1 MKRLGNFLKTT
12 VLGGFFALLPV
23 VLVIEL
29 LGKAMQF
36 AQKVTAPVVRL
47 FPQFITQ
54 KLKFPIL
61 LAVVFLGLICFVAGL
76 LVQSTLARAT
86 SGWVEHYLLL
96 HLPGYR
102 AIKGLTQ
109 SLSGTSEAGAFKP
122 ALLVSDGGQRELAYL
137 IGDHG
142 NGQATVMLPSSPTPM
157 AGSVKIVARD
167 QIEILDARLSEV
179 TRVLNQWGVG
189 TRELLGKQRKL

>member
-1 MKRLGNFLKTT
+1 VKRLGNFLKTT

-61 LAVVFLGLICFVAGL
+61 LTVVFLGLICFVAGL

-86 SGWVEHYLLL
+86 SGWVEDYLLL

>member
-12 VLGGFFALLPV
+12 VLGGFFALLPR
-23 VLVIEL
+23 VIEL

-86 SGWVEHYLLL
+86 SGWVDTW
-96 HLPGYR
+96 LPGHQR
-102 AIKGLTQ
+102 AYPK
-109 SLSGTSEAGAFKP
+109 S
-122 ALLVSDGGQRELAYL
+122 
-137 IGDHG
+137 
-142 NGQATVMLPSSPTPM
+142 
-157 AGSVKIVARD
+157 
-167 QIEILDARLSEV
+167 
-179 TRVLNQWGVG
+179 
-189 TRELLGKQRKL
+189 

>member
-1 MKRLGNFLKTT
+1 
-12 VLGGFFALLPV
+12 
-23 VLVIEL
+23 
-29 LGKAMQF
+29 
-36 AQKVTAPVVRL
+36 
-47 FPQFITQ
+47 
-54 KLKFPIL
+54 
-61 LAVVFLGLICFVAGL
+61 LI
-76 LVQSTLARAT
+76 
-86 SGWVEHYLLL
+86 
-96 HLPGYR
+96 PGYR

-167 QIEILDARLSEV
+167 QIEILDARQSEV
-179 TRVLNQWGVG
+179 TRVLSPWGFG
-189 TRELLGKQRKL
+189 TRELLGNQKKP

>member
-1 MKRLGNFLKTT
+1 VKRLGNFLKTT
-12 VLGGFFALLPV
+12 VLGGFFALLPR
-23 VLVIEL
+23 VIEL

-61 LAVVFLGLICFVAGL
+61 LTVVFLGLICFVAGL

-86 SGWVEHYLLL
+86 SGWVEDYLLL